1 MKKMITA
8 TEKLPPNAVAATL
21 GLCTLSN
28 AYSSLG
34 LNWVRQLCMWFGLL
48 VWCLSVTKITCHFA
62 TFKKEYLQPIPG
74 SLYAA
79 LPMLTA
85 VLSGYIHDYL
95 PTVGLIVWYI
105 AVIAQALHILY
116 FTWRNVFK
124 NFTIDGF
131 VPTWFVTY
139 VGILVPVVAGGK
151 FGDPLIMKGLMV
163 YGFLITFTIVPAMLV
178 RLRKKPLPYDL
189 QLTFT
194 IFLAPFSL
202 VSVAYLTM
210 AKNPQ
215 PWVANGLF
223 LILAAF
229 IIVVIWRLPRFV
241 YRKFTV
247 VFAALTFPL
256 AIATLATFRMS
267 VFCQQATPALQPIYL
282 QICGVLLFLT
292 TAVILPVVL
301 WFAMSFLE
309 PWRSPE
315 AKGKP

>member
-1 MKKMITA
+1 MKKLIKA

-34 LNWVRQLCMWFGLL
+34 LTWVRQLCMWFGLL
-48 VWCLSVTKITCHFA
+48 VWLLCVTKIICHFA

-85 VLSGYIHDYL
+85 VLSGYLHDYL
-95 PTVGLIVWYI
+95 PRLGLLVWYV
-105 AVIAQALHILY
+105 AVIIQGIHILY
-116 FTWRNVFK
+116 FTWRNVIK

-131 VPTWFVTY
+131 TPTWFVTY
-139 VGILVPVVAGGK
+139 VGILVPVVGGGK
-151 FGDPLIMKGLMV
+151 FGDPTIMKGLMI

-178 RLRKKPLPYDL
+178 RLRKKSLPYDL

-202 VSVAYLTM
+202 VTVAYLTM
-210 AKNPQ
+210 AANPS
-215 PWVANGLF
+215 PWLANGLF
-223 LILAAF
+223 LILLGF
-229 IIVVIWRLPRFV
+229 LVVVLYRLPRFV

-256 AIATLATFRMS
+256 AIATLAAFRMS
-267 VFCQQATPALQPIYL
+267 VFCQQAVPPLQLVYL
-282 QICGVLLFLT
+282 QLCGILLFIT
-292 TAVILPVVL
+292 TAVILPVIL

-309 PWRSPE
+309 PWRKE
-315 AKGKP
+315 HTDN